1 MFRWLYPNYPGG
13 RVAFGLFLLRLV
25 FGLGFMVHGYQKIM
39 DIGSFAAMAGLP
51 MPLAALA
58 AGTEFIGG
66 GLLVIGLLTPLVN
79 IAVVIEMLVAII
91 KVHLHQNFT
100 KGWELAA
107 LYLVVNLAIFF
118 TSPGSFSLDALL
130 SKPKSRVK

>member
-1 MFRWLYPNYPGG
+1 MFRWLYPKYPGR
-13 RVAFGLFLLRLV
+13 RVAFGLFLLRLM
-25 FGLGFMVHGYQKIM
+25 FGLGFMVHGYPKII

-91 KVHLHQNFT
+91 KVHLHQSFT

-118 TSPGSFSLDALL
+118 TSPGSFSIDALL
-130 SKPKSRVK
+130 SKPKSAAK